1 MRWRGVLVSGIRKS
15 TRTSGWL
22 KIARKFGKR
31 EFVNKGISNQL
42 NERSNTAMRT
52 PEERAKMAAQ
62 LKNLQSQGQSRDLQI
77 EVIEQARH
85 PDIFA
90 VDYQGE
96 IPNMTD
102 DERNA
107 LSWLHGHTTDEGLVG
122 THHSE
127 VATPPATETPTTDKV
142 DTKDDAGE
150 SETE

>member
-1 MRWRGVLVSGIRKS
+1 
-15 TRTSGWL
+15 
-22 KIARKFGKR
+22 
-31 EFVNKGISNQL
+31 
-42 NERSNTAMRT
+42 MRT
-52 PEERAKMAAQ
+52 PEERNKMVAQ

-107 LSWLHGHTTDEGLVG
+107 LSWLHGHTTDEGLIG
-122 THHSE
+122 AHHSE
-127 VATPPATETPTTDKV
+127 QSMAPQTPATEAPATDSAA
-142 DTKDDAGE
+142 TKDDAGE
-150 SETE
+150 TE